1 MSQLFGTDGIRGRAN
16 RYPITC
22 GIAMKTGRAV
32 GDFVRQS
39 GFSRLVIG
47 KDTRISGDMLE
58 AGIAAGAASAG
69 VDVILAGVIPTPGVA
84 FLCTC
89 LEGVGAGIVISASHN
104 PYCDNGIKI
113 FRQGGIKLTDDQE
126 ESIEAA
132 ILNPADPLAEA
143 PSEKIG
149 RIQPLPDSLE
159 QYASFLKS
167 KFSFMT
173 SQEGPAFPKLKIVLD
188 ASNGAASKMVHLVFP
203 PDRFDAAII
212 HDAPD
217 GYNINDNCGSQH
229 TGDLEKTVMETGAAI
244 GLAFDGDADRLIAV
258 DETGTT
264 ISGDQILAICAKFA
278 KENNRLKNNILVST
292 IMSNVGLTR
301 ALDALGIVHLKSG
314 VGDRKVLEEM
324 IRSQAVIGGED
335 SGHMIFLE
343 EHSTGDGML
352 SALKLIEVMLD
363 TQTPL
368 SGLAGVMEV
377 FPQVLINVPV
387 DASRPDFM
395 QIAPIAATIRQVE
408 SELGDQGRVL
418 IRYSGT
424 QPLLRVMVEG
434 SDQGQTQALCE
445 KICASI
451 RAHI

>member
-16 RYPITC
+16 CYPITC
-22 GIAMKTGRAV
+22 DIAMKTGRAV
-32 GDFVRQS
+32 GDFILQS

-69 VDVILAGVIPTPGVA
+69 VDVLLAGVIPTPGVA
-84 FLCTC
+84 FLCTS
-89 LEGVGAGIVISASHN
+89 LEGVGAGVVISASHN
-104 PYCDNGIKI
+104 PYYDNGIKI
-113 FRQGGIKLTDDQE
+113 FGQGGIKLTDDQE

-132 ILNPADPLAEA
+132 ILSPADPVADV

-149 RIQPLPDSLE
+149 KIQPLSDSLE
-159 QYASFLKS
+159 QYAHFLKS
-167 KFSFMT
+167 KFSFMV
-173 SQEGPAFPKLKIVLD
+173 SPEGPASQKLNIVLD
-188 ASNGAASKMVHLVFP
+188 ASNGAASKMVHLVFS

-229 TGDLEKTVMETGAAI
+229 TGDLEKMVMAKGADI

-278 KENNRLKNNILVST
+278 KENKKLKNNILVST

-301 ALDALGIVHLKSG
+301 ALDAMDIVHLKSG

-324 IRSQAVIGGED
+324 IKSQAVIGGED

-352 SALKLIEVMLD
+352 SALKLIEVMLY
-363 TQTPL
+363 TRQSL
-368 SGLAGVMEV
+368 SELARVMQV
-377 FPQVLINVPV
+377 FPQVLINVEV

-395 QIAPIAATIRQVE
+395 QIPPIAETIQQVE

-434 SDQGQTQALCE
+434 PDQARTQALCE
-445 KICASI
+445 KICAAI